1 MTQMTDAT
9 LTPEVYGDF
18 GLYLRKD
25 EPVKEVTHTQ
35 MAGEQAFQ
43 KVEDDMDRC
52 FKTWKEAD
60 IPPSLALWAVTAF
73 VTETVY
79 HALHEDKTKTLEFIL
94 SAAMS
99 ALHDGKVDISVRD
112 E

>member
-1 MTQMTDAT
+1 MTDAT
-9 LTPEVYGDF
+9 LIPEVYGDF

-60 IPPSLALWAVTAF
+60 IPAPLALWALTAF
-73 VTETVY
+73 VTESV
-79 HALHEDKTKTLEFIL
+79 HRALQEDKTKTLEFIL

-99 ALHDGKVDISVRD
+99 VLHDGKVDISVKD

>member
-1 MTQMTDAT
+1 MTDAT

-25 EPVKEVTHTQ
+25 ELLKEVTHTQ

-43 KVEDDMDRC
+43 KVEDDMKRC
-52 FKTWKEAD
+52 FKTWKQAG
-60 IPPSLALWAVTAF
+60 ISPSLALWALTSF
-73 VTETVY
+73 VTEAV
-79 HALHEDKTKTLEFIL
+79 HRSLSEDKTKTIEFIL

-99 ALHDGKVDISVRD
+99 VLHDGKVDVSTIRD